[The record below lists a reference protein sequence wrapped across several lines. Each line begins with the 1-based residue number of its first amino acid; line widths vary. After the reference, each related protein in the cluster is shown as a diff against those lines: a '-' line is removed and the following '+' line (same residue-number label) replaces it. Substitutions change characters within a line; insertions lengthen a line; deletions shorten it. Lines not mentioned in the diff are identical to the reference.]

1 MPTWVKF
8 RCLLTFFS
16 LVMTSQYHLPT
27 HNRQVPCS
35 SQGRAT
41 IFLLQIIE
49 LPQAHRLI
57 DFGSHPFLSE
67 KHPVRL
73 FCTQSAAAWFDTL
86 PITDACVWRN
96 FGGER
101 NCGTL
106 RVIFETDSGLGRGM
120 LRIER
125 FTGWVGRLKP
135 EFLES
140 WNPWIVSIEQIGST
154 SPYCGSTISII
165 RQVCAI
171 YSHSSFYFIAQWL
184 TKIGLWEAC
193 WMVFLV

>member
-73 FCTQSAAAWFDTL
+73 FCTQSAAA
-86 PITDACVWRN
+86 
-96 FGGER
+96 
-101 NCGTL
+101 
-106 RVIFETDSGLGRGM
+106 
-120 LRIER
+120 
-125 FTGWVGRLKP
+125 
-135 EFLES
+135 
-140 WNPWIVSIEQIGST
+140 
-154 SPYCGSTISII
+154 
-165 RQVCAI
+165 
-171 YSHSSFYFIAQWL
+171 
-184 TKIGLWEAC
+184 
-193 WMVFLV
+193 